1 MGHMKWIS
9 TLNQDDLESMKKLVK
24 LAENDKEKTILFQN
38 SEYEISY
45 IRSVIKL
52 KEELIITPELND
64 LLTD

>member
-24 LAENDKEKTILFQN
+24 LADDGNKREILFQN
-38 SEYEISY
+38 HKYEISY
-45 IRSVIKL
+45 IKSVIKL